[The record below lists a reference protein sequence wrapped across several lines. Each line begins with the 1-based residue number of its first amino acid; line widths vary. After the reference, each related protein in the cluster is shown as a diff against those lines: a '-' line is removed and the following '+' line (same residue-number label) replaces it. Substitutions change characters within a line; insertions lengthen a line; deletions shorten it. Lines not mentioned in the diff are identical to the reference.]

1 MHRKHAAFASTED
14 VEGHTDEVI
23 VFGPAGSVAVGVTP
37 LADLAGDAAIGVTSP
52 ADLAGVVTACVASL
66 ADLAGDATIGVASSA
81 VSDVVSLAD
90 LAEVASSA
98 DLAEVASW
106 AWLAGDV
113 TFGVLSSADP
123 AGVVTA
129 GVALREECGD
139 GVVIPSDYNCVCDYF
154 AEVTSLAEHAGGV
167 TVDMKPPAG

>member
-14 VEGHTDEVI
+14 VEGYTNEVI

-37 LADLAGDAAIGVTSP
+37 LADLAGDAAIGV
-52 ADLAGVVTACVASL
+52 
-66 ADLAGDATIGVASSA
+66 
-81 VSDVVSLAD
+81 
-90 LAEVASSA
+90 
-98 DLAEVASW
+98 
-106 AWLAGDV
+106 
-113 TFGVLSSADP
+113 LSSVDP

-129 GVALREECGD
+129 GVALREDCGD
-139 GVVIPSDYNCVCDYF
+139 GVVIPGDYDCVCDYF